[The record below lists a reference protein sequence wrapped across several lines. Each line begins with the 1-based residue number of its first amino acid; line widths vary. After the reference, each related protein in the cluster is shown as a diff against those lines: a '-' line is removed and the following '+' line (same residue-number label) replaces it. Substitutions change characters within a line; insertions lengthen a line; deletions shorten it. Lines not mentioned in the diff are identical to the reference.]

1 MFALLAHMGHLHR
14 IVAVIVV
21 ALIVRLRVILEEE
34 GAPWEVAQA
43 EGAADADIAAVC
55 LSLSEI
61 HLKIEKI

>member
-1 MFALLAHMGHLHR
+1 MFAPLAHMGHLHR

-43 EGAADADIAAVC
+43 EDAADIAAVW

-61 HLKIEKI
+61 LP

>member
-1 MFALLAHMGHLHR
+1 M
-14 IVAVIVV
+14 

-43 EGAADADIAAVC
+43 EGAADADIVAVC